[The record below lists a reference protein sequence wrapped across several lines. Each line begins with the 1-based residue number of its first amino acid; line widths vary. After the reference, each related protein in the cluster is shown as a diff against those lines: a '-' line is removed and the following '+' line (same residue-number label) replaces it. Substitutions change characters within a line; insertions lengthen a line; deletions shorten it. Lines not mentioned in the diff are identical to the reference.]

1 LGSNFIFEI
10 GLKEAKKSLNSI
22 DLETE
27 SIKINKRLKRDIN
40 LLKNCRILLVEDNQ
54 INQEI
59 ITGLLE
65 NSTIQLDIA
74 SNGKEAIEKFKSNR
88 YTLIL
93 MDIQMPIMDG
103 YQATK
108 IIRKEDKK
116 IPIIAITANAMKEDI
131 KKSKRYGMNSHI
143 NKPIEV
149 EELYETILRYTPQE
163 YMKSRVIKVQ
173 NRIFYKL
180 KDALKSRR
188 PKRCNLVIK
197 EIESYNLSS
206 EEKEVFNKVK
216 TLVKSYKFDQAVE
229 ILTIEED

>member
-1 LGSNFIFEI
+1 MFVFEI
-10 GLKEAKKSLNSI
+10 ELKEAEESTHSI
-22 DLETE
+22 DLDIEN
-27 SIKINKRLKRDIN
+27 IRIHKKLKRDIN
-40 LLKNCRILLVEDNQ
+40 LLKNCKILLVEDNQ

-65 NSTIQLDIA
+65 NSTIKLDIA
-74 SNGKEAIEKFKSNR
+74 SNGKEAIDKFEVDK

-103 YQATK
+103 YEATH
-108 IIRKEDKK
+108 IIRKMDKK

-131 KKSKRYGMNSHI
+131 KKSERYGMNSHI

-149 EELYETILRYTPQE
+149 EELYETILKYTPQE

-173 NRIFYKL
+173 NRIFHKL

-188 PKRCNLVIK
+188 PKRCNLVIQ

-206 EEKEVFNKVK
+206 EEKEAFDKIK
-216 TLVKSYKFDQAVE
+216 TLVKSYKFDQALK